1 MNCLKILETYKHQPM
16 KLLLGAILLVPYLL
30 NSQVTDGEF
39 ISVYKSIQNK
49 SRNAFIL
56 KAEDSTSNK
65 NFELLKETNQLLDF
79 LYEYIDS
86 EHRLNGK
93 GGFNFAG
100 NQTSKNNLFKVG
112 AGVSIDQGVYPYE
125 LDFSA
130 NVQSLLKDGDFQE
143 NFSDLDISFDFH
155 PYTPSAFSKQK
166 KYEAKINEL
175 EHEKTTNSTEE
186 ENKQYLLNKYMSKI
200 EKVKDINGLWLENY
214 VILKRSSDSYLGL
227 DQAYNLGAG
236 FIFSFYSKAMTKK
249 GRANQEEMNRK
260 PTYEM
265 HGNDLIRCLTNCAPI
280 NNVLQLSASEIET
293 LMSGRYRFLISNR
306 KQYSQL
312 RLSLLVGA
320 YYELEKSTI
329 SNTINF
335 NGKDT
340 TMSFPFKPTNR
351 PYGEIR
357 PGIVWKP
364 KDKYKLKIYPFL
376 KIPLD
381 RIKDKVSEGALSDIR
396 TDYFIDFQSSFTIAI
411 EDNFEI
417 GIYYNMLYDN
427 TPYRL
432 YLKQSDNSFILFSG
446 ENKRS
451 SFGINLSFGF

>member
-1 MNCLKILETYKHQPM
+1 M
-16 KLLLGAILLVPYLL
+16 LLVPFLL
-30 NSQVTDGEF
+30 NSQISDGEF
-39 ISVYKSIQNK
+39 ISVYKSIQSK
-49 SRNAFIL
+49 SRNAFVL
-56 KAEDSTSNK
+56 KAEDSTSYK

-79 LYEYIDS
+79 LYEYIDN

-175 EHEKTTNSTEE
+175 EREKTTNSTEE
-186 ENKQYLLNKYMSKI
+186 ENKQYLLSKYMAKI
-200 EKVKDINGLWLENY
+200 EKVQDINGLWLENY
-214 VILKRSSDSYLGL
+214 VLLKRSSDSYLGL

-249 GRANQEEMNRK
+249 GRANEEEMNRK

-280 NNVLQLSASEIET
+280 NNVLQLSASDIET

-340 TMSFPFKPTNR
+340 FMTFPFKPTNR

-396 TDYFIDFQSSFTIAI
+396 TDYFIDFQSSLSIAI
-411 EDNFEI
+411 EDNFEV

-432 YLKQSDNSFILFSG
+432 FLKQLDNSYVLFSG
-446 ENKRS
+446 ENQRS